1 MGKLRGNR
9 EPFCQAYVNPETAN
23 RVATKAYVIAY
34 NADNMKP
41 DTIKTEAYK
50 LMQLDSVKE
59 RLDELDA
66 AAVGKIEYTREQH
79 IASLKVIGAA
89 ATEAGQH
96 AAAIAAELNIGKA
109 LGMYTTKIE
118 DVTTAEAKL
127 AKMTPEQL
135 DAYIEQLQK
144 MKAVV

>member
-9 EPFCQAYVNPETAN
+9 EPFCQAYVDPEKAN
-23 RVATKAYVIAY
+23 RVATKAYTIAY

-50 LMQLDSVKE
+50 LMQLDSVKARLTE
-59 RLDELDA
+59 LDE
-66 AAVGKIEYTREQH
+66 AVTDKIEYTREQH
-79 IASLKVIGAA
+79 IAKLRLIGNEAKN
-89 ATEAGQH
+89 AGQH
-96 AAAIAAELNIGKA
+96 SAALAAEVSVGKA

-127 AKMTPEQL
+127 AKMNPKQL
-135 DAYIEQLQK
+135 DDYIEQLQK
-144 MKAVV
+144 LKVVV